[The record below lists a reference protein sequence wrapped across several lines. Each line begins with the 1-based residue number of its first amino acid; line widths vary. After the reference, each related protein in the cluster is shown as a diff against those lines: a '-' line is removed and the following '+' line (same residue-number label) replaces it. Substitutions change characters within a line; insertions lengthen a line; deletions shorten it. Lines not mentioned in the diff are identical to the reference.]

1 MNNFEPIIGLEIHVE
16 LKTKSKMFCGCN
28 ADYFGHEPNT
38 HCCPVCLGLPGALPV
53 PNRRAVEWCVM
64 LGLALNCE
72 IPLLSK
78 FDRKNYF
85 YPDLPKGY
93 QISQYDKPFCVNG
106 WMEIYIKD
114 VISNEV
120 RNPGSIAAVKNIRF
134 ARSLANARD
143 DNGSKKTI
151 RIRRVH
157 MEEDTGKLLHGVV
170 NGEKCTLIDF
180 NRSSVPLVE
189 IVTEPDIR
197 SSDEAKIF
205 LKKLYQIIRYLGI
218 SDADMVKGSMRLEP
232 NISVGIAA
240 SPSAPRNDNN
250 KESELPSYKVEVK
263 NINSFNFVKK
273 AIDYEIERQ
282 IEILERGEI
291 PKQETRGWDEK
302 KGITYSQRSKEEA
315 HDYRYFPEPDI
326 PPIRWTT
333 DQITKYKLQIPELP
347 DKKLKRFI
355 KEYGLSEYDAAILT
369 EEKEVAEYYESG
381 IKNYELRIK
390 NEKVN
395 ITPKIIANWIINKK
409 VNISRVTPEELVKLI
424 SQKQQTVQIDEK
436 ELDKII
442 DEILS
447 DNQKAVNDY
456 KAGKTQVLMFLLGM
470 VMRGL
475 AGKGDT
481 ALIRKLLEK
490 RLQ

>member
-16 LKTKSKMFCGCN
+16 LKTKSKMFCGCS

-72 IPLLSK
+72 IPLFAK

-106 WMEIYIKD
+106 RMEINNPLKKKIK
-114 VISNEV
+114 
-120 RNPGSIAAVKNIRF
+120 
-134 ARSLANARD
+134 
-143 DNGSKKTI
+143 
-151 RIRRVH
+151 IRRVH

-170 NGEKCTLIDF
+170 NGENCTLVDF
-180 NRSSVPLVE
+180 NRSGVPLVE
-189 IVTEPDIR
+189 IVTEPDIK

-205 LKKLYQIIRYLGI
+205 LKKLYQVIRYLGI
-218 SDADMVKGSMRLEP
+218 SDADMEKGSMRLEP
-232 NISVGIAA
+232 NVSVRKIFDQAV
-240 SPSAPRNDNN
+240 
-250 KESELPSYKVEVK
+250 PSYKVEVK

-273 AIDYEIERQ
+273 AIDYEIKRQ

-326 PPIRWTT
+326 PPIRWIG
-333 DQITKYKLQIPELP
+333 DKIRQLAEQIPELP